1 MTFFVCVCVCEKQ
14 MILRCITLNNMPC
27 DFVDQ
32 THRLLIKCWRGGTA
46 AVLGVISGRNGAR
59 EVKQERIS
67 FCPKVSREL
76 IILHVSARFVPSGC
90 SSLPS
95 LSERNERF
103 IVGQP
108 SA

>member
-1 MTFFVCVCVCEKQ
+1 M
-14 MILRCITLNNMPC
+14 LR

-32 THRLLIKCWRGGTA
+32 IRRLLIKCRRGGST
-46 AVLGVISGRNGAR
+46 AVLGVISGRNGVR
-59 EVKQERIS
+59 EVKQERMS

-76 IILHVSARFVPSGC
+76 IILHVNVRFVPSGC
-90 SSLPS
+90 NSLPS